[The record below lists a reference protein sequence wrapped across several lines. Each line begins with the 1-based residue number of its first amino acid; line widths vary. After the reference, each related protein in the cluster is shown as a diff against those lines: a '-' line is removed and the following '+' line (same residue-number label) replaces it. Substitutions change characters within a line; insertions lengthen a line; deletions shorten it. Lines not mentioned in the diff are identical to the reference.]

1 VLAESICWGVATGAV
16 EAGRWQAES
25 ISAPS
30 SKITKMRPIFLGI
43 VILQSFI
50 QMLKIEVQAL
60 CQRREEKTGKLA
72 LPELPNFG
80 VDGARL
86 S

>member
-1 VLAESICWGVATGAV
+1 V

-30 SKITKMRPIFLGI
+30 SKITKMRPIFLGM

-50 QMLKIEVQAL
+50 QMLKI
-60 CQRREEKTGKLA
+60 
-72 LPELPNFG
+72 
-80 VDGARL
+80 
-86 S
+86 

>member
-1 VLAESICWGVATGAV
+1 
-16 EAGRWQAES
+16 
-25 ISAPS
+25 
-30 SKITKMRPIFLGI
+30 M
-43 VILQSFI
+43 VILQSFK
-50 QMLKIEVQAL
+50 QMLKIKVQAL

-80 VDGARL
+80 VDGVRL

>member
-1 VLAESICWGVATGAV
+1 V

-30 SKITKMRPIFLGI
+30 SKITKMRPIFLGM

-50 QMLKIEVQAL
+50 QMLKIKVQAL
-60 CQRREEKTGKLA
+60 CQRREEKNRQACAAGIAKLWCG
-72 LPELPNFG
+72 LG
-80 VDGARL
+80 
-86 S
+86 